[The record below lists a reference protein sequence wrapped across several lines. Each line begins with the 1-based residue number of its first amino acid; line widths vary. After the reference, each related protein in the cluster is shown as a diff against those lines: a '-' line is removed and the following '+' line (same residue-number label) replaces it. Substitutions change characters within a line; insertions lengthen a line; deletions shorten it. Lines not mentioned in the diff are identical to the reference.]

1 MAKTKVVVLFG
12 GRSSEHVVGCA
23 TAAAFL
29 EFIDRTRY
37 DVIPVGITRE
47 GAFVLE
53 DDNPA
58 KFALNP
64 AKLPEVLDNGTRV
77 IWPEPNG
84 DRRLRV
90 RAADGEIAVL
100 GEIDIVLLS
109 MLGAHGEDGAIQGFL
124 DTIEVPYTGGGIVDS
139 AMCMDKHFMKIALR
153 AAGIPVSDWVTVTH
167 ADWQSDP
174 DSIRDSVRELGFP
187 VYVKPAR
194 EGSSVGVS
202 RVASEEE
209 LAGALEIAFGKD
221 RKVLIEIEVKGR
233 ELEVSV
239 LEAKDGVKASLPGE
253 IVLTGREFYDWDG
266 KYMGAPGV
274 EIVCP
279 AVLTDAQ
286 IAAVKEL
293 GVKAFNAVDGQGF
306 ARVDMFMTDE
316 ALYVN
321 EINTMPGFTP
331 ISMYP
336 KCWVASG
343 LSYPE
348 LLTEIIETGRR
359 RVSLAG

>member
-1 MAKTKVVVLFG
+1 M
-12 GRSSEHVVGCA
+12 VGCA

-29 EFIDRTRY
+29 EFIDRDRY
-37 DVIPVGITRE
+37 EVVPVGITRE

-53 DDNPA
+53 EDNPA

-77 IWPEPNG
+77 IWPEPDG
-84 DRRLRV
+84 DRRMRV
-90 RAADGEIAVL
+90 RAADGKIAVI

-109 MLGAHGEDGAIQGFL
+109 LLGAHGEDGAMQGFF
-124 DTIEVPYTGGGIVDS
+124 DTIGVPFTGAGIIDS

-153 AAGIPVSDWVTVTH
+153 AAGIPVTDWVTVNH
-167 ADWQSDP
+167 ADWKADP
-174 DSIRDSVRELGFP
+174 ESVRDAVRGLGLP

-202 RVASEEE
+202 RVASEDELDAALE
-209 LAGALEIAFGKD
+209 LAFSKD
-221 RKVLIEIEVKGR
+221 RKVLVEVEVKGR

-239 LEAKDGVKASLPGE
+239 LETRNGVKASLPGE

-266 KYMGAPGV
+266 KYMGASGV
-274 EIVCP
+274 ETVCP
-279 AVLTDAQ
+279 AAGLTDTQ
-286 IAAVKEL
+286 IEALKEL
-293 GVKAFNAVDGQGF
+293 AIRGFTAVDGQGF
-306 ARVDMFMTDE
+306 ARVDMFLTED
-316 ALYVN
+316 ALLIN

-336 KCWVASG
+336 QCWMASG
-343 LSYPE
+343 MTYPE
-348 LLTEIIETGRR
+348 LLTEIIETGLR
-359 RVSLAG
+359 RVWLAG

>member
-1 MAKTKVVVLFG
+1 
-12 GRSSEHVVGCA
+12 
-23 TAAAFL
+23 
-29 EFIDRTRY
+29 
-37 DVIPVGITRE
+37 
-47 GAFVLE
+47 
-53 DDNPA
+53 
-58 KFALNP
+58 
-64 AKLPEVLDNGTRV
+64 
-77 IWPEPNG
+77 
-84 DRRLRV
+84 
-90 RAADGEIAVL
+90 
-100 GEIDIVLLS
+100 
-109 MLGAHGEDGAIQGFL
+109 
-124 DTIEVPYTGGGIVDS
+124 
-139 AMCMDKHFMKIALR
+139 
-153 AAGIPVSDWVTVTH
+153 
-167 ADWQSDP
+167 
-174 DSIRDSVRELGFP
+174 
-187 VYVKPAR
+187 
-194 EGSSVGVS
+194 
-202 RVASEEE
+202 
-209 LAGALEIAFGKD
+209 
-221 RKVLIEIEVKGR
+221 
-233 ELEVSV
+233 